1 MKNHKT
7 MKKIVTYG
15 VAMLVNAA
23 GTIAI
28 QNLPENKWHLM
39 VFAVLIPA
47 ASYIIGLWA
56 AYRLNQEV

>member
-1 MKNHKT
+1 
-7 MKKIVTYG
+7 MKKTVTYG

-28 QNLPENKWHLM
+28 QNLPTNKWHLV
-39 VFAVLIPA
+39 VFAILIPV
-47 ASYIIGLWA
+47 ASYVSGLWA

>member
-1 MKNHKT
+1 
-7 MKKIVTYG
+7 MKKTVTYG

-39 VFAVLIPA
+39 VFAILIPA

-56 AYRLNQEV
+56 AHRLNQDA